1 MIEDLFSHKIHSSG
15 EEWSEKLIELA
26 FIFSKHD
33 GLEYDRDEI
42 ENDLNRISPRSSLVA
57 RDRSKFRDE
66 YSAYPAYF
74 GLYRMEQR
82 AGRWHIF
89 MSETAKKF
97 LIREE
102 PDIASFL
109 RLQMTLFQYPN
120 GMGAAYNRNGGLRLQ
135 ANTKD
140 RTLEFIRSG
149 VHLSPL
155 RLIVS
160 SLFAD
165 MEIRQ
170 VPINDAIITIREI
183 FALANDPS
191 VNNNALPQF
200 ENLIE
205 KLIQVRNGLILPPQR
220 FENRFHLLS
229 HLDLFQISSQS
240 VQIKECSNSIE
251 QENLLKKL
259 DAIRN
264 VDLQF
269 IGFDSATNGS
279 ELEQNIFDGDWGRY
293 FDALMTLP
301 NNFISAIS
309 EDGVSA
315 LPVSQTEEIITIS
328 FPQPETYSLRHRN
341 DDIENRPVY
350 PSSGRIL
357 ADPEITRIKRQRRNL
372 EHKILV
378 EKVDSILRSIGA
390 SPMENEHID
399 VYADIPSDGAFIFE
413 VKSGGENI
421 LEQVRKGLSQLYEYR
436 FRYKNLLNPDL
447 HLCMVLPS
455 EPMEIPWIIE
465 YLCNDRKICLCWFEE
480 NNTLAF
486 PEYCAVEMSV
496 LQNV

>member
-26 FIFSKHD
+26 FIFARHD
-33 GLEYDRDEI
+33 GLEYNRDEI
-42 ENDLNRISPRSSLVA
+42 KNDLNRISPRSSLVA

-82 AGRWHIF
+82 AGRWHMY

-120 GMGAAYNRNGGLRLQ
+120 GMGAAYNRNGGIRLQ

-140 RTLEFIRSG
+140 RTLEFIRNG

-165 MEIRQ
+165 TEIRQ
-170 VPINDAIITIREI
+170 VPITDAVITVREI
-183 FALANDPS
+183 FALANDSS
-191 VNNNALPQF
+191 VNNSALPNF
-200 ENLIE
+200 ENLVE
-205 KLIQVRNGLILPPQR
+205 KLMQVRNGLILPPQR

-229 HLDLFQISSQS
+229 HLDLFEISSQGI
-240 VQIKECSNSIE
+240 QIKECANSIE
-251 QENLLKKL
+251 QENLFRKL
-259 DAIRN
+259 SAIHSI
-264 VDLQF
+264 DFQF
-269 IGFDSATNGS
+269 TGFDNATNGN

-293 FDALMTLP
+293 FDALATLP
-301 NNFISAIS
+301 NNLISAIS
-309 EDGVSA
+309 EDVVTVIPS
-315 LPVSQTEEIITIS
+315 PQPEEIITIS
-328 FPQPETYSLRHRN
+328 PPQPETYSLRHRS
-341 DDIENRPVY
+341 ENMDSRPAY
-350 PSSGRIL
+350 PSSGRVL
-357 ADPEITRIKRQRRNL
+357 ADPEVTRIKRQRRNL

-378 EKVDSILRSIGA
+378 EKIDTVLRSIGA
-390 SPMENEHID
+390 VPMENEHID
-399 VYADIPSDGAFIFE
+399 LYADIPADGAFIFE
-413 VKSGGENI
+413 VKSGGENL

-480 NNTLAF
+480 NNALAF
-486 PEYCAVEMSV
+486 PEYCATEMSV
-496 LQNV
+496 LQSV